1 MSHIKKILTRMLP
14 IIEDL
19 LLLIGL
25 SFISGGVFLIYY
37 PAGYIV
43 IGLGLISFA
52 VLLARRNT

>member
-1 MSHIKKILTRMLP
+1 MLP